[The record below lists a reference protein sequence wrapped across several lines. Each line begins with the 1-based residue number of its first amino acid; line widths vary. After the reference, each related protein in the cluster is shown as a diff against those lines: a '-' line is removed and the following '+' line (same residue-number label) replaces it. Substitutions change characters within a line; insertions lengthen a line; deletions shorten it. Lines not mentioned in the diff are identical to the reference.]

1 MNKRVLLIV
10 GIVALTL
17 TLLSVTLVLAQGGG
31 ITPANEES
39 RREAEAAAAA
49 VAGSTSAAQSRAA
62 SGPAVAA
69 PTDAPLFIGISEV
82 TVPAYAINPV
92 TADETPLF
100 DGYQIWGSAYDEDHN
115 RVLFSS
121 GTQLFEWPLGKA
133 PKLLGTVTSA
143 ANGVGMAFVGLA
155 YYDGV
160 LYGTTNV
167 GAEPNPEAVYTIDPD
182 TRQAKLHIAYTQPL
196 TTIDN
201 GGLAADPDTG
211 ALYATNDS
219 TVALVRIEA
228 NGDLTKIVAYPTGQT
243 DIDGLAIG
251 DGRAYLVTDQPG
263 DIYMYD
269 FAAEEYAEPIPNP
282 WATSELF
289 AGATW
294 IDVPPPTIALSKT
307 VGTNPDACATESAIN
322 VGRGEDVTYCYMV
335 KNTGFVTLTL
345 HTLDDSALGSI
356 LEDFP
361 YTLAPGTAAFI
372 TRTVVIEG
380 TTTNTAVWKAYNL
393 GSTEVA
399 TATAEATVTVIPPS
413 IVLTKTVGTDPD
425 DCATESEIIV
435 EKGTSVTY
443 CYQVENTGLT
453 ALAFHTLEDSALGNV
468 LKDFAYGLTP
478 GSSVFITATATITQ
492 DTTNTATWTAFTTE
506 PMEVVTATAQATVR
520 IAGPHIQVDAA
531 SLTVSLEPDEQTT
544 RPLTISNVG
553 TETVA
558 WALSF
563 APEDCAAPGALPW
576 ASFAPSVGT
585 TGPGGSS
592 AVTVTFDATGAI
604 PGKML
609 TGVLCVTSSDEER
622 PVLSVP
628 LSLMV
633 GGSRIYLPAIAG
645 SSQN

>member
-1 MNKRVLLIV
+1 MNKRVLIIV
-10 GIVALTL
+10 GVVALAL

-31 ITPANEES
+31 IGPADAEA

-69 PTDAPLFIGISEV
+69 PSDAPLFIGISEV
-82 TVPAYAINPV
+82 AVPAYAINPD
-92 TADETPLF
+92 TADEYALF

-121 GTQLFEWPLGKA
+121 GTQLYEWPLGKA

-143 ANGVGMAFVGLA
+143 ANDVGMAFVGLA
-155 YYDGV
+155 YHDGV

-167 GAEPNPEAVYTIDPD
+167 GTAPNPEAVYTIDPD
-182 TRQAKLHIAYTQPL
+182 TRKATLHITYTQPA

-219 TVALVRIEA
+219 AAALVRIEP
-228 NGDLTKIVAYPTGQT
+228 NGDLTKIAPYPVGQN

-251 DGRAYLVTDQPG
+251 NGRAYLVTDQPG
-263 DIYMYD
+263 DIYVYD
-269 FAAEEYAEPIPNP
+269 FAAEEYAEPVPNP
-282 WATSELF
+282 WTSSELF

-294 IDVPPPTIALSKT
+294 IDVPPPTIVLTKT
-307 VGTNPDACATESAIN
+307 AGTNPKACATESAIS
-322 VGRGEDVTYCYMV
+322 VGRGADVTYCYTV
-335 KNTGFVTLTL
+335 ENTGFITLTL

-356 LEDFP
+356 MEDFA
-361 YTLAPGTAAFI
+361 YTLVPGATTFI
-372 TRTVVIEG
+372 TRTVAIEE
-380 TTTNTAVWKAYNL
+380 TTTNTAVWKAFNL

-435 EKGTSVTY
+435 EKGTEVTY

-453 ALAFHTLEDSALGNV
+453 ALAFHTLKDSALGDI
-468 LKDFAYGLTP
+468 LTDFPFTLAPAG
-478 GSSVFITATATITQ
+478 SVFITQTATITQ
-492 DTTNTATWTAFTTE
+492 DITNTATWTASNTD
-506 PMEVVTATAQATVR
+506 PIEVVTATAKATVR
-520 IAGPHIQVDAA
+520 IAGPHIQVDPA
-531 SLTVSLEPDEQTT
+531 SLAAALEPDEQTT
-544 RPLTISNVG
+544 RPLTIRNVG

-558 WALSF
+558 WALSL
-563 APEDCAAPGALPW
+563 APKDCAAPGALSW

-585 TGPGGSS
+585 TGPGGSN
-592 AVTVTFDATGAI
+592 AVTVTFDATGAM

-633 GGSRIYLPAIAG
+633 GGSRIYLPAIAV